1 MMSDSQAILLLGPT
15 ASGKTALALRLA
27 EEIPSEIISIDS
39 ALVYRHMDI
48 GTAKPTK
55 EEMAAVP
62 HHLIDI
68 IEPTESYSAADFA
81 QDCVRLVAEIRNRG
95 KVPLIVGGT
104 MLYAKAVREGLSP
117 LPATDPAVREKIG
130 AELNEKGLPALYE
143 RLRSV
148 DPKTADRLAPADTQR
163 ITRAL
168 EVFEMTGKPIS
179 EQIGRASCRERV
191 LSVV

>member
-1 MMSDSQAILLLGPT
+1 M
-15 ASGKTALALRLA
+15 ALRLA

-62 HHLIDI
+62 HHLINI
-68 IEPTESYSAADFA
+68 IEPTECYSAADFA
-81 QDCVRLVAEIRNRG
+81 QDCVRLVEEIRNRG

-130 AELNEKGLPALYE
+130 AELSAKGLPALYE
-143 RLRSV
+143 RLR
-148 DPKTADRLAPADTQR
+148 A
-163 ITRAL
+163 
-168 EVFEMTGKPIS
+168 
-179 EQIGRASCRERV
+179 GRF
-191 LSVV
+191 

>member
-68 IEPTESYSAADFA
+68 IDASTIFPVFSF
-81 QDCVRLVAEIRNRG
+81 DCSTGAVYNSFH
-95 KVPLIVGGT
+95 KCQT
-104 MLYAKAVREGLSP
+104 KAVSLG
-117 LPATDPAVREKIG
+117 
-130 AELNEKGLPALYE
+130 
-143 RLRSV
+143 
-148 DPKTADRLAPADTQR
+148 
-163 ITRAL
+163 
-168 EVFEMTGKPIS
+168 FM
-179 EQIGRASCRERV
+179 
-191 LSVV
+191 

>member
-68 IEPTESYSAADFA
+68 IEPTESYT
-81 QDCVRLVAEIRNRG
+81 R
-95 KVPLIVGGT
+95 
-104 MLYAKAVREGLSP
+104 
-117 LPATDPAVREKIG
+117 
-130 AELNEKGLPALYE
+130 
-143 RLRSV
+143 
-148 DPKTADRLAPADTQR
+148 PKTTTLA
-163 ITRAL
+163 I
-168 EVFEMTGKPIS
+168 
-179 EQIGRASCRERV
+179 RERCARRR
-191 LSVV
+191 SAR

>member
-1 MMSDSQAILLLGPT
+1 M
-15 ASGKTALALRLA
+15 RLFQL
-27 EEIPSEIISIDS
+27 IPPWSIDIWTS
-39 ALVYRHMDI
+39 VQPNRQ
-48 GTAKPTK
+48 KK
-55 EEMAAVP
+55 KCAVP

-143 RLRSV
+143 RLSRRS
-148 DPKTADRLAPADTQR
+148 
-163 ITRAL
+163 
-168 EVFEMTGKPIS
+168 
-179 EQIGRASCRERV
+179 
-191 LSVV
+191 

>member
-68 IEPTESYSAADFA
+68 IEPTVTLLQILHRTAYDLLQKYEI
-81 QDCVRLVAEIRNRG
+81 AE
-95 KVPLIVGGT
+95 KCL
-104 MLYAKAVREGLSP
+104 
-117 LPATDPAVREKIG
+117 
-130 AELNEKGLPALYE
+130 
-143 RLRSV
+143 
-148 DPKTADRLAPADTQR
+148 
-163 ITRAL
+163 
-168 EVFEMTGKPIS
+168 
-179 EQIGRASCRERV
+179 
-191 LSVV
+191 